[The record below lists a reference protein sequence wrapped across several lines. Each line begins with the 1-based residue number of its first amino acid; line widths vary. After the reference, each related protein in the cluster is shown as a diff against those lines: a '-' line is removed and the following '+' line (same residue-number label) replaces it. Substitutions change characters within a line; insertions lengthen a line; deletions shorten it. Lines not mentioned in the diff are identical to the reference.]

1 MPITNL
7 QFLNYSDPQ
16 SQFINKTN
24 HNFDEVVEAHGGSLG
39 TVGPTGS
46 AGPIG
51 IRGPIGPTGTTG
63 ARGNLWFVTGQYPPP
78 GSVGVVEGDFWV
90 NELGAIL
97 VFTQSGWTLSGYTLS
112 RSGSVFQKNDLTLFS
127 SGGTGSSIYLD
138 QIFPGNYVFVLADK
152 VPQANVLDETLS
164 KFVISTDSSINTS
177 PLLEFRKSDITSV
190 DLSDHIQHPVFKW
203 VSNNP
208 SDNSMLLQIPGGSF
222 YIGASGGY
230 SANFN
235 TFNSSTP
242 GDLLISY
249 GTDSVSGIYSTG
261 GFEFNYPV
269 GQASIKSYALNI
281 SGGSGYI
288 DAPISLNPSGISSPS
303 VSISGGATSG
313 ISTRRTGDTF
323 DSISH
328 NTYMLSLE
336 SLSGREFGLDT
347 KGKIKT
353 KKTREGIT
361 YSPTRAASAISVAG
375 SSQINWYFVS
385 REGTPLSSE
394 LKNGNTIV
402 IDPSGPSLSTQANGI
417 GIYSDILGSW
427 TGSGGISPGESID
440 ISVMVSP
447 SAIVAGI
454 NPYIKYIGA
463 GTTGSGFSPIVT
475 LDPTYGW
482 ATSVDLTVTKGPTG
496 TIVFYKAYGALSG
509 KGGSFII

>member
-7 QFLNYSDPQ
+7 QFLNYSDTQ
-16 SQFINKTN
+16 SQFISKTN

-51 IRGPIGPTGTTG
+51 IRGQIGPTGTTG
-63 ARGNLWFVTGQYPPP
+63 ARGNRWFVTGQFPPS
-78 GSVGVVEGDFWV
+78 GSLGVVEGDFWV
-90 NELGAIL
+90 NELGDIL
-97 VFTQSGWTLSGYTLS
+97 VFTESGWTLSGYTLS
-112 RSGSVFQKNDLTLFS
+112 RSGTVFLKEYNTSLYAGLT
-127 SGGTGSSIYLD
+127 GESIFLD

-152 VPQANVLDETLS
+152 VPQANILDETLS
-164 KFVISTDSSINTS
+164 KFVISTDTTINTG
-177 PLLEFRKSDITSV
+177 PLLEFSKSDIADGSLT
-190 DLSDHIQHPVFKW
+190 DYTQHPVFKW

-208 SDNSMLLQIPGGSF
+208 SDNSMLLEIPGGSF

-230 SANFN
+230 SANFSI
-235 TFNSSTP
+235 FNLSTP
-242 GDLLISY
+242 GDFLINY
-249 GTDSVSGIYSTG
+249 GTDSGSGIYSTG
-261 GFEFNYPV
+261 GFEFNYPS
-269 GQASIKSYALNI
+269 GQASIKSSVLNI

-303 VSISGGATSG
+303 VSVLGGATSG
-313 ISTRRTGDTF
+313 ITSRRSGDTF

-361 YSPTRAASAISVAG
+361 YSPTRAASASGTASLVT
-375 SSQINWYFVS
+375 INWYFIS

-394 LKNGNTIV
+394 LKNGNTII
-402 IDPSGPSLSTQANGI
+402 IDPINPTSAGISNGI

-427 TGSGGISPGESID
+427 TGTGGISPGESID
-440 ISVMVSP
+440 ISVMISP

-463 GTTGSGFSPIVT
+463 GTTGGGFSPIVT
-475 LDPTYGW
+475 LDPTIGW
-482 ATSVDLTVTKGPTG
+482 ATSVDLTLTKGPTG

>member
-7 QFLNYSDPQ
+7 QFLNYSDTQ
-16 SQFINKTN
+16 SQFISKTN

-63 ARGNLWFVTGQYPPP
+63 PRGNRWFVSDVVPS
-78 GSVGVVEGDFWV
+78 GSLGVIEGDFWV
-90 NELGAIL
+90 DASGNIH
-97 VFTQSGWTLSGYTLS
+97 VFTESGWALSGYTLS
-112 RSGSVFQKNDLTLFS
+112 RSGSVFLKESNTSLYAGLT
-127 SGGTGSSIYLD
+127 GESIFLD
-138 QIFPGNYVFVLADK
+138 QVFPGNYVFVLADK

-164 KFVISTDSSINTS
+164 KFVISTDSTVNTN
-177 PLLEFRKSDITSV
+177 PLLEFSKSIADGSLADYT
-190 DLSDHIQHPVFKW
+190 QHPVFKW
-203 VSNNP
+203 VSSNP

-235 TFNSSTP
+235 IFNSSTP
-242 GDLLISY
+242 GNLNINY
-249 GTDSVSGIYSTG
+249 GTDSGSGIYSTG
-261 GFEFNYPV
+261 GFEFNYPA
-269 GQASIKSYALNI
+269 GQSSIKSSVLNI

-288 DAPISLNPSGISSPS
+288 DSPVSLNPSGISSPS
-303 VSISGGATSG
+303 ISVLGGATSG
-313 ISTRRTGDTF
+313 ISAKRSGDTF

-336 SLSGREFGLDT
+336 SLSGRELGLDT

-361 YSPTRAASAISVAG
+361 YSPTRTASASGTAG
-375 SSQINWYFVS
+375 ATTINWYFVS

-394 LKNGNTIV
+394 LKNGNTII
-402 IDPSGPSLSTQANGI
+402 IDPTNPTSASISNGI
-417 GIYSDILGSW
+417 GIYSGILGSW
-427 TGSGGISPGESID
+427 TGTGGILPGESID
-440 ISVMVSP
+440 ISVMISP
-447 SAIVAGI
+447 SAIVSGI

-463 GTTGSGFSPIVT
+463 GTTGGGFSPIVT

-482 ATSVDLTVTKGPTG
+482 ATSVDLTITKGPTG
-496 TIVFYKAYGALSG
+496 TIVFYKAYGAFSG